1 MRKGLFIIVV
11 IGIAFL
17 VTVGCNNTD
26 SLFTNVNL
34 NNVNINVKSSLSSYY
49 SKNGIY
55 LYQDGT
61 DEMYLFLNA
70 YNVTQGEKATYY
82 TDIGI
87 EVNDKTIVI
96 NFSEK
101 CSEDYQN
108 KEIENN
114 RLLYKI
120 KKPKNVESIS
130 IMKNGQEVTFNSIIA
145 GK

>member
-1 MRKGLFIIVV
+1 MKKKLFIIVV
-11 IGIAFL
+11 IGIVLL
-17 VTVGCNNTD
+17 VTVGCNND

-34 NNVNINVKSSLSSYY
+34 NNVNNKVKSSLSSYY

-55 LYQDGT
+55 LYQDDT

-70 YNVTQGEKATYY
+70 YNVMQGEKATYY

-101 CSEDYQN
+101 RSDDYQN

-114 RLLYKI
+114 RLIYKI
-120 KKPKNVESIS
+120 KKTKNVESIS
-130 IMKNGQEVTFNSIIA
+130 ILKNGQEVPFNSIIA

>member
-1 MRKGLFIIVV
+1 MKKGILLI
-11 IGIAFL
+11 IGIALL
-17 VTVGCNNTD
+17 VTVGCNNSD
-26 SLFTNVNL
+26 SLFTDVNL
-34 NNVNINVKSSLSSYY
+34 NNVNLKVKSSLSSYY

-55 LYQDGT
+55 LYQDGS
-61 DEMYLFLNA
+61 DEIYLFLNA
-70 YNVTQGEKATYY
+70 YNVMPGEKATYY
-82 TDIGI
+82 KDIGV
-87 EVNDKTIVI
+87 EVKDKTIVI

-101 CSEDYQN
+101 FSGDYQD

-130 IMKNGQEVTFNSIIA
+130 ILKDGQEVPFNSIIA